1 MKKTRKILRKKKK
14 KKLEASYSDGI
25 GDFDGGFGIFANLLD
40 SAAFFADDL
49 PDLPRRDDDSEQY
62 VLSQLHSPLRRRLV
76 LRRNKLVF
84 PAALPGRR

>member
-1 MKKTRKILRKKKK
+1 MKKKKKTRKILRKKKK

-62 VLSQLHSPLRRRLV
+62 VLS
-76 LRRNKLVF
+76 
-84 PAALPGRR
+84 